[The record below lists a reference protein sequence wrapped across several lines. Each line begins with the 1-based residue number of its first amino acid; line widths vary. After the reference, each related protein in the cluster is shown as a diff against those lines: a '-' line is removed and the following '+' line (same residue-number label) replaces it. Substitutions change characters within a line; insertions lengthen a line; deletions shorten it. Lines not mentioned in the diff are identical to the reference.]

1 MRRGLHK
8 SFTVLQFTCVKMR
21 TGEFMKKFLTVFT
34 VAAVFM
40 CTLFSFIGCSK
51 KYNYYEVPE
60 KSYAEG
66 EEFLEGCGNYNNGYD
81 KESEEVD
88 RLISILPSEK
98 QLDYLELEYYN
109 FIHFGMNTMTGK
121 EWGTGKESPSKFNP
135 KNLNTDQWCEV
146 LKASGS
152 KGIIFTA
159 KHHDGFCLW
168 QTKTTEH
175 SIKNSPYKNGKG
187 DIVKELSESCKKY
200 GLKFGIYLSPWDMNA
215 ECYGTNAYNDF
226 YKEQLRELLCGDYG
240 DIFCVWMDGARG
252 EDAEL
257 DPDFEYDM
265 EGYEQLINDLQP
277 GCVTAI
283 QGSDVRWVGNEAGI
297 ARESEWSVVSMS
309 NASTEHFQTSEDGA
323 GELQTVSAEA
333 ADRGSRELLANYQD
347 LAFYPAEVDVSIRKG
362 WFYHWYQSPKSVDH
376 LLQIYFTSVGGN
388 SSLLLNVP
396 PDKDGLIADKDADVL
411 REFGKAIAAT
421 TANKIEVSEVKVGDN
436 DRVVNKSGLDAL
448 LDSGRDGYKF
458 ESNEYIL
465 DFELKNPSQLG
476 RIDLREDLR
485 FSQRVEMFE
494 VWVRSE
500 GKWVLIGDS
509 TVIGN
514 RRILMFENAPVC
526 DVVRIV
532 VKQSR
537 SVPVLRS
544 VELYTK

>member
-1 MRRGLHK
+1 
-8 SFTVLQFTCVKMR
+8 
-21 TGEFMKKFLTVFT
+21 MKKLLSFITIAGLI
-34 VAAVFM
+34 M
-40 CTLFSFIGCSK
+40 CSIFSFVGCK
-51 KYNYYEVPE
+51 EKYNYYEVPK

-66 EEFLEGCGNYNNGYD
+66 EEFLQGCGNYNNGYD

-88 RLISILPSEK
+88 RLISVLPSEK

-121 EWGTGKESPSKFNP
+121 EWGTGKEPPSKFNP
-135 KNLNTDQWCEV
+135 KNLDTDQWCEAI
-146 LKASGS
+146 KASGS

-175 SIKNSPYKNGKG
+175 SIKNSPYKDGKG

-215 ECYGTNAYNDF
+215 ECYGTNEYNDF
-226 YKEQLRELLCGDYG
+226 YKAQLRELLCGDYG
-240 DIFCVWMDGARG
+240 EIFCVWMDGARG

-265 EGYEQLINDLQP
+265 EGYEQLVNDLQP
-277 GCVTAI
+277 GCVIAI
-283 QGSDVRWVGNEAGI
+283 QGTDVRWVGNEAGI

-309 NASTEHFQTSEDGA
+309 NAASEHFQTSEDGA
-323 GELQTVSAEA
+323 DELQTVSAEA
-333 ADRGSRELLANYQD
+333 EDRGSRELLANYKD

-362 WFYHWYQSPKSVDH
+362 WFYHWNQNPKSLDQ

-396 PDKDGLIADKDADVL
+396 PNKDGLIAEKDVKVL
-411 REFGKAIAAT
+411 KEFGDAIAAT
-421 TANKIEVSEVKVGDN
+421 TKNKIEVSKVEAGDC
-436 DRVVNKSGLDAL
+436 DGMTEKSELVNL
-448 LDSGRDGYKF
+448 LNTERDGYTF
-458 ESNEYIL
+458 ASNEYIL
-465 DFELKNPSQLG
+465 DFYLKEPTSLY
-476 RIDLREDLR
+476 RFDIREDLR
-485 FSQRVEMFE
+485 SSQRVEEFE
-494 VWVRSE
+494 VWVRAD
-500 GKWVLIGDS
+500 GKWKLIGDS

-526 DVVRIV
+526 DVVRV
-532 VKQSR
+532 VIKQSR
-537 SVPVLRS
+537 SVPVIRC
-544 VELYTK
+544 VELYSR

>member
-1 MRRGLHK
+1 M
-8 SFTVLQFTCVKMR
+8 S
-21 TGEFMKKFLTVFT
+21 
-34 VAAVFM
+34 
-40 CTLFSFIGCSK
+40 TLFTFVGCNK
-51 KYNYYEVPE
+51 KYNYYEVPT

-66 EEFLEGCGNYNNGYD
+66 EEFLQGCGNYNNGYD
-81 KESEEVD
+81 KESDEVT
-88 RLISILPSEK
+88 RLISVLPSQK

-135 KNLNTDQWCEV
+135 EKLDTDQWCEV

-168 QTKTTEH
+168 QTKTTKH
-175 SIKNSPYKNGKG
+175 SIACSPYKDGKG

-200 GLKFGIYLSPWDMNA
+200 GLKFGVYLSPWDMNA
-215 ECYGTNAYNDF
+215 ECYGTDAYNDF

-240 DIFCVWMDGARG
+240 EIFCVWMDGARG

-257 DPDFEYDM
+257 EPGFEYDM

-309 NASTEHFQTSEDGA
+309 NAATEHFQTSVGDAEN
-323 GELQTVSAEA
+323 LQTVSAEA
-333 ADRGSRELLANYQD
+333 ADRGSRELLANYKD

-362 WFYHWYQSPKSVDH
+362 WFYHWYQSPKKLDQ

-396 PDKDGLIADKDADVL
+396 PDKDGLITDKDAKVL
-411 REFGKAIAAT
+411 KEFGDAIAAT
-421 TANKIEVSEVKVGDN
+421 TQKELTVSEIEVGDN
-436 DRVVNKSGLDAL
+436 DVMIAKDELDAL
-448 LDSGRDGYKF
+448 LDDGRDGYTF
-458 ESNEYIL
+458 TSSEYIL
-465 DFELKNPSQLG
+465 DFYLEKEGRLG

-485 FSQRVEMFE
+485 SSQRVEEFE
-494 VWVRSE
+494 VWVRSD
-500 GKWVLIGDS
+500 GKWMLVGDS

-526 DVVRIV
+526 DLVRVVI
-532 VKQSR
+532 KQSR

-544 VELYTK
+544 VKLYAK